1 MVTIPI
7 GEIQITGS
15 AKPGSAFPVAMPPW
29 KICPPLV
36 RESDGDLSCLVLV
49 ERHTFPR
56 AFPTVTHY
64 FNIIDF
70 WHPFW
75 HFFCHSFWNS
85 IQPSF
90 WHFWNSIQ
98 PSFWHSLQAFYLAS
112 IPTFYLTF
120 FLTFY
125 PAFYLASID
134 ILYGIRAQACP
145 TASGARRMARKD
157 KAAVRRSRSSR
168 KRKEGRKE
176 GGVAR

>member
-75 HFFCHSFWNS
+75 HYFCHS
-85 IQPSF
+85 
-90 WHFWNSIQ
+90 FWNSIQ
-98 PSFWHSLQAFYLAS
+98 PSFWHSLQAFYLAP
-112 IPTFYLTF
+112 IPTFYLTCF
-120 FLTFY
+120 FRTFPPGILY
-125 PAFYLASID
+125 SIYSD
-134 ILYGIRAQACP
+134 ILFDILSDILSGIL
-145 TASGARRMARKD
+145 SGFYWHS
-157 KAAVRRSRSSR
+157 VWHSGPGVPHSIRSSPHGSER
-168 KRKEGRKE
+168 QGCRQAEQE
-176 GGVAR
+176 